1 MKIQI
6 YKTPLENILN
16 NFQAFLDKRDQSNIT
31 SHILFRIQDN
41 QLLLRATDFEMGIES
56 LINVTSIQEEGE
68 GTVNGKEIL
77 GIIKQLKD
85 DKEITFETKDE
96 ELIIKQG
103 RASFKL
109 PMFNSEEFP
118 RFPLY
123 SEENK
128 INIPT
133 TNFIEAIKKIS
144 PAVANNNTKMELNGA
159 NLDIKEYV
167 INFVATDTKRLALV
181 KMETQSISTL
191 SIIIPKRAL
200 LEISK
205 LFSNNFQ
212 IYYNESQ
219 LILVTENY
227 SFFTKLTNGRFP
239 DYERIIPKAFKH
251 TFTLNKSK
259 MMASLRM
266 IQSLSQDVKITF
278 SQNEIVFE
286 SFGNGNSHAED
297 RIEADISISESIQI
311 AASLKSILD
320 FLGQIDS
327 ETFEFCIGE
336 VNLPFMIKDK
346 NFSTIVMPISL

>member
-31 SHILFRIQDN
+31 SHILFRIQDQ
-41 QLLLRATDFEMGIES
+41 QLLLRATDFEMGIQS
-56 LINVTSIQEEGE
+56 LINVISIQEEGE

-85 DKEITFETKDE
+85 EKEITFETKDD
-96 ELIIKQG
+96 ELIIKQD

-118 RFPLY
+118 KFPSI

-144 PAVANNNTKMELNGA
+144 PAVANNNTKIELNGA
-159 NLDIKEYV
+159 NLDIKEYA
-167 INFVATDTKRLALV
+167 INFVSTDTKRLALV

-205 LFSNNFQ
+205 LFSNDFE
-212 IYYNESQ
+212 IYYNQSQ
-219 LILVTENY
+219 LILVADNY

-239 DYERIIPKAFKH
+239 DYERIIPKTFQYS
-251 TFTLNKSK
+251 FTLNKSK
-259 MMASLRM
+259 MMASLKM
-266 IQSLSQDVKITF
+266 IQSLAQEVKITF
-278 SQNEIVFE
+278 NQNEIIFE

-297 RIEADISISESIQI
+297 RIEANNSITEPIQI

-320 FLGQIDS
+320 FLGQIDN
-327 ETFEFCIGE
+327 ENFELCIAE
-336 VNLPFMIKDK
+336 KTTPFLLRDN
-346 NFSTIVMPISL
+346 NFLTIIMPINL

>member
-31 SHILFRIQDN
+31 SHIFFRVQDN
-41 QLLLRATDFEMGIES
+41 QLLLKATDFEMGIQS
-56 LINVTSIQEEGE
+56 LINVTSVQEDGE
-68 GTVNGKEIL
+68 GTVNGKDIL
-77 GIIKQLKD
+77 GIIKQLKE
-85 DKEITFETKDE
+85 DKEITFETKNDD
-96 ELIIKQG
+96 LIIKQG

-118 RFPLY
+118 KFPSY
-123 SEENK
+123 TDENK

-133 TNFIEAIKKIS
+133 ENFIEAIKKIS

-159 NLDIKEYV
+159 NLDVKEYV
-167 INFVATDTKRLALV
+167 INFVSTDTKRLALV

-200 LEISK
+200 IEIPK
-205 LFSNNFQ
+205 LFSNNFE
-212 IYYNESQ
+212 IYYNQSQ

-239 DYERIIPKAFKH
+239 DYERIIPKVFKH
-251 TFTLNKSK
+251 SFILQKNK
-259 MMASLRM
+259 MIASLRM
-266 IQSLSQDVKITF
+266 IQSVSQEVKITF
-278 SQNEIVFE
+278 EQNEIIFE
-286 SFGNGNSHAED
+286 SFGNSNSQAED
-297 RIEADISISESIQI
+297 RFEADIAVSEPIQI

-320 FLGQIDS
+320 FLGQSDS
-327 ETFEFCIGE
+327 ETFELCIAE
-336 VNLPFMIKDK
+336 KTTPFLLKDN
-346 NFSTIVMPISL
+346 NFLTIVMPINL